1 MKRLPIVLVG
11 LLCWSLTSFA
21 KEKQVTILS
30 VNDMHATIG
39 NFPKLAA
46 IVDSLRAIYPSLLI
60 FSAGDN
66 CTGNPYD
73 DMYKEPA

>member
-1 MKRLPIVLVG
+1 MKRLPIILVG
-11 LLCWSLTSFA
+11 LLSWSLTSFSQ
-21 KEKQVTILS
+21 EKQVAILS
-30 VNDMHATIG
+30 VNDMHAQIG

-66 CTGNPYD
+66 CTGNPYN
-73 DMYKEPA
+73 DMYK